1 MTDLKPLRF
10 YFSIRV
16 KAILLVVSIPV
27 LFMSAM
33 LYKNHELN
41 RIEFEELL
49 LERSEVQAELLAHT
63 VGQAM
68 WDLNTRYLKSAIGQA
83 IKAPDLEKI
92 IIRDDMGKIIESI
105 WTPEWT
111 GTHSVITHPVDYNFA
126 GENKRLG
133 QVELYVS
140 HSNIDALVQKRTQFW
155 LVLVVVAL
163 LAQMTIFYII
173 LTWLLNPIGAITKT
187 MLRLSRGET
196 GITIPFQHRR
206 DEIGQMATA
215 IETFRHTAVRASELT
230 LEIEE
235 RNRLQAELE
244 TARQQAENANQAKS
258 QFLAT
263 MSHEIRTPL
272 NGVLATAELLSDT
285 ELNARQKKYISII
298 RNSGE
303 LLLSLLNDILDLAK
317 IEAGKLE
324 VHPEISNIRQ
334 AFEDTCNLFVAQ
346 AHNKHLKFT
355 FTISEDVPKH
365 ALLDIFRLRQVMAN
379 LVSNA
384 IKYTERG
391 HVDVS
396 LITDM
401 SRPFPVLVFSV
412 KDSGRGIPKESL
424 ALVFDK
430 FTQIHRTASIGGT
443 GLGLPICQSLIELM
457 GGKLAVSSEVGE
469 GSVFHF
475 WIPLVP
481 VSAADAETVAQLEV
495 QENSHVGCKV
505 LLAEDVET
513 NQLIITEMLQNL
525 GCDVK
530 VAENGQIAVEKA
542 CFNAFDIIFMDCNM
556 PVMDGYSASRRLRE
570 LGQIDIPI
578 IAVTA
583 HALADEKQKCIAAGM
598 TDFISKPLRKRDL
611 ARMLDLWAKGSI
623 AQHDPALNAAA
634 APASID
640 AEFDSSIIDAWLNG
654 PSPERALRM
663 IELTLK
669 DSARLAGEIENASLS
684 GDCVALSESAHA
696 LKSVSAQVGAL
707 GLSAICRDMEQDG
720 KTQDLSRNQ
729 ENLARF
735 KSAYEQAVWQICTMR
750 ERAKPASL

>member
-1 MTDLKPLRF
+1 MTLTPHAPF
-10 YFSIRV
+10 YLSI
-16 KAILLVVSIPV
+16 KAKAVFVVALVPV
-27 LFMSAM
+27 LFMSGM
-33 LYKNHELN
+33 LYKNHQLN
-41 RIEFEELL
+41 RIEFEQLL

-68 WDLNTRYLKSAIGQA
+68 WDLNTRYLKSAIEQA
-83 IKAPDLEKI
+83 IKTPDLEKI
-92 IIRDDMGKIIESI
+92 ILRDEKGGIIESI
-105 WTPEWT
+105 WTPQWT
-111 GTHSVITHPVDYNFA
+111 GTHSVITHPIDYNFA

-140 HSNIDALVQKRTQFW
+140 HSNIDTLVEKRTEFWFLLVVIALLVQIS
-155 LVLVVVAL
+155 
-163 LAQMTIFYII
+163 IFYVI
-173 LTWLLNPIGAITKT
+173 LNWLLDPITAITKT
-187 MLRLSRGET
+187 MLRLSQGET
-196 GITIPFQHRR
+196 GIVIPSQQRR

-215 IETFRHTAVRASELT
+215 IETFRNTAVRAGELT
-230 LEIEE
+230 LEIED
-235 RNRLQAELE
+235 RNKLQAELE
-244 TARQQAENANQAKS
+244 QARLQAENANQAKS

-285 ELNARQKKYISII
+285 ELNSRQKKYISII

-324 VHPEISNIRQ
+324 IHPEISNIRQ

-346 AHNKHLKFT
+346 AHSRHLEFS
-355 FTISEDVPKH
+355 FTIAPDVPKH

-391 HVDVS
+391 HVQVTLTADIS
-396 LITDM
+396 SALQT
-401 SRPFPVLVFSV
+401 LTFSV
-412 KDSGRGIPKESL
+412 ADSGRGIPKDSL
-424 ALVFDK
+424 GLVFDK

-443 GLGLPICQSLIELM
+443 GLGLPICQSLIETM
-457 GGKLAVSSEVGE
+457 GGEIGVASEVGQ

-495 QENSHVGCKV
+495 HENSHFGCKV

-513 NQLIITEMLQNL
+513 NQLIITEMLQGL

-530 VAENGQIAVEKA
+530 VAENGQIAVDKA

-570 LGQIDIPI
+570 LGQTGIPI

-583 HALADEKQKCIAAGM
+583 HALSDEKQKCLAAGM
-598 TDFISKPLRKRDL
+598 NDFISKPLKKRDL
-611 ARMLDLWAKGSI
+611 ARMLDRWTKASTEQVL
-623 AQHDPALNAAA
+623 QHEHSVAEPSSADT
-634 APASID
+634 
-640 AEFDSSIIDAWLNG
+640 EFDSSIIEEWLKR

-669 DSARLAGEIENASLS
+669 DSARLADEIE
-684 GDCVALSESAHA
+684 VAVNTEDSAALADSAHA

-707 GLSAICRDMEQDG
+707 GLSAICKEMEMDG
-720 KTQDLSRNQ
+720 KA
-729 ENLARF
+729 ENLIRNADNLVRF
-735 KSAYEQAVWQICTMR
+735 KEAYEQAIWQIRTLR
-750 ERAKPASL
+750 DRAQPTSG